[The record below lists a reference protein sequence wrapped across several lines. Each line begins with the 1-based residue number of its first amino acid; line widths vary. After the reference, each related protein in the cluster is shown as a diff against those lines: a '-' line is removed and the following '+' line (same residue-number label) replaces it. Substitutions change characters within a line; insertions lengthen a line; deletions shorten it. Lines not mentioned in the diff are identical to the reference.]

1 MYGPSGTGKT
11 LLAKATAGEAGV
23 NFISATGSEFVE
35 MYVGL
40 GARRVRDIFKQARKN
55 APCILFIDE
64 IEGIAI
70 KRMSSYEKS
79 SMEYH
84 STLNQLLTEMDG
96 FKETENI
103 VVIGATNK
111 QDMLDEAIVR
121 PGRLDW
127 KIFVD
132 LPDQDTRFEILQLHL
147 SKRSNS
153 VDDEILRKVA
163 QNTETFSGADLEH
176 LINEASFE
184 SVRAQKSSVT
194 NEEIVKAF
202 RAAKETKAVF
212 RTQDT
217 SFKSSL
223 FKFR

>member
-1 MYGPSGTGKT
+1 MQEVIEFFTNPEKFNLVGARLPKGILMYGPSGTGKT

-40 GARRVRDIFKQARKN
+40 GARRVRDIFKQARAN
-55 APCILFIDE
+55 SPCILFIDE
-64 IEGIAI
+64 IEGIAV
-70 KRMSSYEKS
+70 KRMSQAEKS

-96 FKETENI
+96 FKESENI

-132 LPDQDTRFEILQLHL
+132 LPDEPTRLEILKIHL
-147 SKRSNS
+147 AKR
-153 VDDEILRKVA
+153 
-163 QNTETFSGADLEH
+163 
-176 LINEASFE
+176 
-184 SVRAQKSSVT
+184 
-194 NEEIVKAF
+194 
-202 RAAKETKAVF
+202 
-212 RTQDT
+212 
-217 SFKSSL
+217 
-223 FKFR
+223 